1 MELRHA
7 LRTTGATRTFTDRVI
22 SRDSIASIL
31 DDARFA
37 PSGGNRQAWR
47 VIVVEDPAKRLALRD
62 IYLDTWHDYIAHV
75 LGGLI
80 PFSPLASDA
89 DRAVAA
95 AKRDDAIAIS
105 KPDGFAETLH
115 EAPALLL
122 VLADLSLLA
131 ALDRDL
137 ERYQF
142 AGGGSIYPFVWNIIL
157 AARDRGLGGVMTT
170 MAVRYEQR
178 VFDLFDV
185 PEGFGVAA
193 VVALG
198 EPTKALSKLTRQDV
212 ASFATYDSFSGP
224 AVDNPNSP
232 ES

>member
-1 MELRHA
+1 MELRQA
-7 LRTTGATRTFTDRVI
+7 LRTTGATRSFTDSEIDRETI
-22 SRDSIASIL
+22 SAIL

-47 VIVVEDPAKRLALRD
+47 VIVVEDAAKRLALRD
-62 IYLDTWHDYIAHV
+62 IYLDTWHDYIAHI

-80 PFSPLASDA
+80 PFSPLATDY

-115 EAPALLL
+115 ESPVLLL

-137 ERYQF
+137 DRYQF

-170 MAVRYEQR
+170 MAVRYEDR
-178 VFDLFDV
+178 VFELFDV

-224 AVDNPNSP
+224 VVENPNSA

>member
-22 SRDSIASIL
+22 DRETIAEIL

-47 VIVVEDPAKRLALRD
+47 VIVVEDSAKRAALRD
-62 IYLDTWHDYIAHV
+62 IYLDTWHDYIAHI

-89 DRAVAA
+89 DRALAA
-95 AKRDDAIAIS
+95 SKRDDAIAIS
-105 KPDGFAETLH
+105 KADGFAENLDR
-115 EAPALLL
+115 APVLLL

-170 MAVRYEQR
+170 MAVRYEER
-178 VFDLFDV
+178 VFSLFDI
-185 PEGFGVAA
+185 PDGYGVAA

-198 EPTKALSKLTRQDV
+198 EPTRALSKLTRQDV

-224 AVDNPNSP
+224 AVENPKAA

>member
-1 MELRHA
+1 MELRQA
-7 LRTTGATRTFTDRVI
+7 LRTTGATRSFTDSEIDRET
-22 SRDSIASIL
+22 IAAIL

-47 VIVVEDPAKRLALRD
+47 VIVVEDAAKRLALRD
-62 IYLDTWHDYIAHV
+62 IYLDTWHDYIAHI

-80 PFSPLASDA
+80 PFSPLATDD

-115 EAPALLL
+115 EAPVLLL

-137 ERYQF
+137 DRYQF

-157 AARDRGLGGVMTT
+157 AARDRGLCGVMTT
-170 MAVRYEQR
+170 MAVRYEDR
-178 VFDLFDV
+178 VFELFDV

-224 AVDNPNSP
+224 VVENPNSA

>member
-7 LRTTGATRTFTDRVI
+7 LRTTGASRSFTDRAI
-22 SRDSIASIL
+22 SRDTIAEIL

-62 IYLDTWHDYIAHV
+62 IYLDTWHDYIAHI

-80 PFSPLASDA
+80 PFSPLATDD
-89 DRAVAA
+89 DRAAAA
-95 AKRDDAIAIS
+95 AKRDDAIALS

-115 EAPALLL
+115 DAPVLLV

-170 MAVRYEQR
+170 MAVRYEDR
-178 VFDLFDV
+178 VCDLFDV

-198 EPTKALSKLTRQDV
+198 EPTKATSRLTRQEV

-224 AVDNPNSP
+224 AVANPNSS